1 MSGSWSA
8 SWRPYVLLGLL
19 CLCLYLPG
27 IAAIPVT
34 DRDEARFAQ
43 ATRQMLETG
52 DFLHIRFQDEARNNK
67 PAGIYWLQAAA
78 VGTMSTPR
86 SAAIWPY
93 RVPSLLGAML
103 AALFTFGFGR
113 ALFGDPQRALIGAV
127 LLAAALGTIAEA
139 HLAKTDAALLGAIAA
154 GQGALGLA
162 YVRARADAGVGRAI
176 GAAFW
181 LAEIAAIYLKGPVGP
196 GIAVATAATLS
207 IADRDI
213 GWLRGLRPL
222 IGIIIAVLA
231 VVPWLLAIEHATQ
244 GRFLDQSVG
253 HDFLSK
259 VLGAQEAHGAPP
271 LYYLGLA
278 FLTFWP
284 GSLLIAPAVIGG
296 WRRRAE
302 PVMRFLMAWLVP
314 AWVVLELVPT
324 KLPHYA
330 LPIYPPL
337 ALLAASA
344 LVAARPAAGWARGV
358 SAANGAI
365 WLLVTLLLAAALIG
379 LPYRFGGGLVLTG
392 VMSAGALIVLATA
405 ILWRRPS
412 AVPTA
417 AILAV
422 MSLVFSVPAAQFVIP
437 SLNRMWLSRGA
448 AALVAQHEPHAG
460 AMLTVIG
467 YNEPSL
473 VFLLHNSFEAGVA
486 DAPVNAGDEALV
498 TSAMDADFQRHLA
511 KHGLAV
517 QRVGS
522 VSGEDYSN
530 GEPMTLTLYKV
541 AAK

>member
-1 MSGSWSA
+1 
-8 SWRPYVLLGLL
+8 
-19 CLCLYLPG
+19 
-27 IAAIPVT
+27 VT

-52 DFLHIRFQDEARNNK
+52 DFLHIRFQNEARNNK
-67 PAGIYWLQAAA
+67 PAGIYWLEAAA
-78 VGTMSTPR
+78 VGAMSTPQ

-113 ALFGDPQRALIGAV
+113 ALFGEPRRALIGAV

-162 YVRARADAGVGRAI
+162 YVRARAGAGVGGGIA
-176 GAAFW
+176 AAFW
-181 LAEIAAIYLKGPVGP
+181 LAQIAAIYLKGPVGP
-196 GIAVATAATLS
+196 GIAFATAAMLS

-222 IGIIIAVLA
+222 IGVIVAVLA
-231 VVPWLLAIEHATQ
+231 VAPWLLAIEHATR

-278 FLTFWP
+278 LLTFWP

-302 PVMRFLMAWLVP
+302 PAMRFLMAWLVP

-330 LPIYPPL
+330 LPIYPAL

-344 LVAARPAAGWARGV
+344 LVAARPAAGWARAV
-358 SAANGAI
+358 SAANAAI

-379 LPYRFGGGLVLTG
+379 LPYRFGDGLVLTG
-392 VMSAGALIVLATA
+392 VISAGALVVLARA

-412 AVPTA
+412 AIPTA

-437 SLNRMWLSRGA
+437 SLDRVWLSRGA
-448 AALVAQHEPHAG
+448 AALVARHEPPAG
-460 AMLTVIG
+460 AILAVIG

-473 VFLLHNSFEAGVA
+473 VFLLNDSFEAGVA

-522 VSGEDYSN
+522 VSGDDYSN
-530 GEPMTLTLYKV
+530 GEQMTLTLYKI
-541 AAK
+541 ATK